1 MVALRV
7 EFLKVRARAMRFGEE
22 VQLLQEEQRRVLVSL
37 ERDALEWERRILL
50 AEHKECVILRQGV
63 VAYAARQ
70 RDLLRGLQARFR
82 RMWTGMGLAGG
93 EPGQPDGNVAGPGL
107 WNEDKEL
114 LTLEDD
120 SDNDE
125 QLIALPKH
133 NDSDDDL

>member
-37 ERDALEWERRILL
+37 ERDALEWERRIVL
-50 AEHKECVILRQGV
+50 AEQKECVVLQQGV

-70 RDLLRGLQARFR
+70 RDLLRGLQTRFR

-93 EPGQPDGNVAGPGL
+93 EPGAPAIDD
-107 WNEDKEL
+107 DKEL
-114 LTLEDD
+114 LTLDD
-120 SDNDE
+120 ESDNE

-133 NDSDDDL
+133 DDSDDDL